1 LEAFEE
7 TSDTFKEVDE
17 GVITF
22 TDARSCLIGR
32 DMGRIELT
40 KDNKEIHTAR
50 RTSIPTKT
58 ALAGESGVWMQW
70 RR

>member
-22 TDARSCLIGR
+22 TDATSCLIDR

-40 KDNKEIHTAR
+40 KHNKEIHTAR
-50 RTSIPTKT
+50 RISIPTKT
-58 ALAGESGVWMQW
+58 AFAGENGVWT
-70 RR
+70 R